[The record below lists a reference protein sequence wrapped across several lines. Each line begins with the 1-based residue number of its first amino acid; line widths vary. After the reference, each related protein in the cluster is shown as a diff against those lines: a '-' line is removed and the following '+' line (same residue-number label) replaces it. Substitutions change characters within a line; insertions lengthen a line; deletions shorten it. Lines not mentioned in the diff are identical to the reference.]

1 MSWSFSLG
9 RLFGSELKV
18 HVTFLVLLGWI
29 SLAAWMTEGVSAALQ
44 NAIFVLALFACVI
57 AHEYGHAIM
66 ARRFGISTPDI
77 TLLPIGGMARLS
89 RMPEKPNQEIAVA
102 LAGPAVNLVIWALL
116 VVFLD
121 ADAGIE
127 ELARGSSQGGG
138 LIDQLAIVNLY
149 LLAFNLLP
157 AFPMDGGRVL
167 RAVLSGYMGRR
178 RGTDAAALIGRIMAI
193 LFGLFGLSIGNPF
206 LILIAAFVFFA
217 ASAEAS
223 DVALNDMA
231 ARRIAS
237 DAMINR
243 YVSLAPTDK
252 LSRAADAIIRTT
264 QHEFPVVD
272 ARGRAIGFLSRQAVF
287 AAVSQGEEG
296 DVSAF
301 MSAETPKVSPR
312 APLRD
317 VLHALGTSAD
327 GAVLVCDQDGVL
339 LGYVTRENIAELMIV
354 AGQAN

>member
-29 SLAAWMTEGVSAALQ
+29 SLAAWMAEGASAALQ
-44 NAIFVLALFACVI
+44 NTIFVLALFACVI

-116 VVFLD
+116 VAFLD

-223 DVALNDMA
+223 E
-231 ARRIAS
+231 I
-237 DAMINR
+237 
-243 YVSLAPTDK
+243 
-252 LSRAADAIIRTT
+252 
-264 QHEFPVVD
+264 
-272 ARGRAIGFLSRQAVF
+272 GRAHV
-287 AAVSQGEEG
+287 
-296 DVSAF
+296 
-301 MSAETPKVSPR
+301 
-312 APLRD
+312 
-317 VLHALGTSAD
+317 
-327 GAVLVCDQDGVL
+327 
-339 LGYVTRENIAELMIV
+339 
-354 AGQAN
+354 